1 MASNNKIIS
10 TEYDF
15 TDLKLYFE
23 KFKKKQESDYENNN
37 QFSIEVSYNPLVE
50 LLKSF
55 LKNGILILIGIISVL
70 IISKS
75 NELISNVHLKSYL
88 LFFASLPMLF
98 GTFKLFL
105 STFIILLKTPNSFIT
120 KNKRYTSNEYYLNN
134 FEKYLKELSSYFKT
148 NITENNI
155 IKNDKGLII
164 EPNLSTNKDKY
175 FWNKVNKEKEVK
187 ND

>member
-1 MASNNKIIS
+1 MASNNKIIN
-10 TEYDF
+10 TDYDF
-15 TDLKLYFE
+15 SDLKSYFK
-23 KFKKKQESDYENNN
+23 KFKEKQETDYKNYKE
-37 QFSIEVSYNPLVE
+37 FSIEVTYNPLIE

-55 LKNGILILIGIISVL
+55 LKNGILISIGIISVL

-75 NELISNVHLKSYL
+75 NGLISNAYLKSYL

>member
-1 MASNNKIIS
+1 MANNKIIS

-23 KFKKKQESDYENNN
+23 KFKKKQESDYESNN
-37 QFSIEVSYNPLVE
+37 Q
-50 LLKSF
+50 LKNF

-105 STFIILLKTPNSFIT
+105 STFIILLKTPSSFIT

-134 FEKYLKELSSYFKT
+134 FEKYLKELSSHFKT

-175 FWNKVNKEKEVK
+175 FWNRVNKGKEVK